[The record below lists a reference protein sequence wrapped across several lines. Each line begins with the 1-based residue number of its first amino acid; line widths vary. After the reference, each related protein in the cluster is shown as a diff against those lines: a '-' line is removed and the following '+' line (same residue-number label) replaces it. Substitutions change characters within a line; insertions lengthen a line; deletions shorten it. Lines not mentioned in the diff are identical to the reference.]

1 MMVEASCLMEQLGH
15 AYVLDTCTC
24 VIARKI
30 TFLFEI
36 WIYWVGRAC
45 EATNQVEVA

>member
-1 MMVEASCLMEQLGH
+1 MPMCLIPL
-15 AYVLDTCTC
+15 TCTC

-36 WIYWVGRAC
+36 WILLGQSGH
-45 EATNQVEVA
+45 ETINQGEVALAEEKA